1 MSQLD
6 NPYASFG
13 GSSSVAYSPAAERA
27 TFIRKTYIHLA
38 AAIYGFAAI
47 LYALF
52 QTGVAEKI
60 VGQMMSFQ
68 YSWVILMGAFVAVSY
83 IANSWAVSTTSIGK
97 QYAGLFL
104 YVAAEAIIFLPIL
117 TIAFGLEEARGI
129 SILGPAVLI
138 TLVVFAGLTAAVF
151 MTGADFSFMRTG
163 LMYAGFAAMGLVL
176 CAAIFGFNLGMFFTV
191 AMVVFSGAYILYV
204 TSNVLHNYR
213 TDQYVAASLA
223 LFASVALL
231 FFYILRLVM
240 SSRD

>member
-13 GSSSVAYSPAAERA
+13 NNAAVAYSPAAERA

-38 AAIYGFAAI
+38 AAIYGFAAL

-52 QTGVAEKI
+52 QTGLADAIAARMTSGYAWLAV
-60 VGQMMSFQ
+60 
-68 YSWVILMGAFVAVSY
+68 MGAFVFVSY
-83 IANSWAVSTTSIGK
+83 LANSWAVNTTSLAK

-104 YVAAEAIIFLPIL
+104 YVAAEAVIFLPIIS
-117 TIAFGLEEARGI
+117 IALRMEEARGI
-129 SILGPAVLI
+129 SIIGPAAMATGLI
-138 TLVVFAGLTAAVF
+138 FAGLTAAVF
-151 MTGADFSFMRTG
+151 MTGADFSFLRTG
-163 LMYAGFAAMGLVL
+163 LMYAGFAALGLVV
-176 CAAIFGFNLGMFFTV
+176 CSVVFGIDMGMFFSV
-191 AMVVFSGAYILYV
+191 AMIVFSGAYILYD
-204 TSNVLHNYR
+204 TSNIMHHYR

-240 SSRD
+240 ESRR

>member
-6 NPYASFG
+6 NPYAAFG
-13 GSSSVAYSPAAERA
+13 ASPAVAYSPAAERS

-38 AAIYGFAAI
+38 AAVYGFVAI

-60 VGQMMSFQ
+60 VTQLLSFQ
-68 YSWVILMGAFVAVSY
+68 YSWLIVMGAFMGVSY
-83 IANSWAVSTTSIGK
+83 IADSWARSTTSLGK

-104 YVAAEAIIFLPIL
+104 YVIAQAIIFLPIL
-117 TIAFGLEEARGI
+117 TVAFMMEEARGV

-138 TLVVFAGLTAAVF
+138 TAVVFGGLTAAVF
-151 MTGADFSFMRTG
+151 LTGADFSFLRTG
-163 LMYAGFAAMGLVL
+163 LMLAGFGAMGLIACSIL
-176 CAAIFGFNLGMFFTV
+176 FGFNLGMIFTV
-191 AMVVFSGAYILYV
+191 AMVVFAGAYILYD
-204 TSNVLHNYR
+204 TSNILHHYR
-213 TDQYVAASLA
+213 TDQYVAAALA